1 MGGHEKSGGGLV
13 VEGSWERKFF
23 FPSPACNQ
31 ALFVIWNFLL
41 ATLDQWSSLDTVL
54 TTDGIHALSRL

>member
-1 MGGHEKSGGGLV
+1 MVMKDL
-13 VEGSWERKFF
+13 VEGWLLKGHGKERFF

-41 ATLDQWSSLDTVL
+41 AMLDQWSSLDTVL
-54 TTDGIHALSRL
+54 TTDGIHALSHF